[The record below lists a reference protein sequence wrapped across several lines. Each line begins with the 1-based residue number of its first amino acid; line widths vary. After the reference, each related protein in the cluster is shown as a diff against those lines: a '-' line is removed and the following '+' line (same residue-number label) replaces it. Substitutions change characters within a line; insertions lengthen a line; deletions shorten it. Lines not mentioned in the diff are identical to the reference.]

1 MAIDYAA
8 YGGIS
13 SLAAAIVFALLYVP
27 LAAWYIRT
35 LFHHLR
41 RYVIV
46 LTVFCHI
53 RIVSFII
60 RAVLAGN
67 SSAAQN
73 LSIYIAEQ
81 VLLSIGFFALLFSA
95 YTLTMD
101 RTDIINQ
108 DYLGGK
114 SQQPDHPLGLVL
126 NLVQNRHLFRI
137 VMLVAVVLGIVGTS
151 SSTNSQTSSTLRK
164 VSVIIFLV
172 LTVLQ
177 TLNTLMLVKLEHADA
192 GIRYPPHAP
201 FGAKN
206 GSIVLLVISLLL
218 LTREVF
224 TAATLGNTAVYQNEH
239 FWYPLVALPELI
251 AVALYLVPGL
261 FPEARPEQV
270 AMHKTPMNTG
280 YQN

>member
-1 MAIDYAA
+1 MATDYAA
-8 YGGIS
+8 YGGIN

-46 LTVFCHI
+46 LTIFCHI

-73 LSIYIAEQ
+73 LSIYIADQ

-108 DYLGGK
+108 DYFGGK
-114 SQQPDHPLGLVL
+114 SQQLDHPLGLVL

-137 VMLVAVVLGIVGTS
+137 VMLVAVVLSIVGT

-192 GIRYPPHAP
+192 GIRYPPRAP

-206 GSIVLLVISLLL
+206 GSIVLLVISLFL
-218 LTREVF
+218 LTRELFV
-224 TAATLGNTAVYQNEH
+224 TATLGNTAVYQNEH

-261 FPEARPEQV
+261 FPESQPEQV
-270 AMHKTPMNTG
+270 SMPKPSMNTG